1 MLKLMPLPPPETS
14 FFQARRTALGVSRL
28 YWVNK
33 FPGGNL
39 AIMAAPRPE
48 DRLDEVILGWK
59 DEGVDVVV
67 SLVERP
73 EMPGLVEAERA
84 LCDEFNLDFVWFPIR
99 DKTAPASPNAVSE
112 LAKRLATAISTGKS
126 VAIHCRAGIGRS
138 ALLAASVLIHLNIDG
153 AVALDMIAEARGT
166 EVPET
171 EAQRQWVLSFGQA
184 VRRSISPRPV

>member
-1 MLKLMPLPPPETS
+1 
-14 FFQARRTALGVSRL
+14 VSRL

-33 FPGGNL
+33 FAEGNL

-48 DRLDEVILGWK
+48 ARLDEVLLGWK
-59 DEGVDVVV
+59 DEGVDIVV
-67 SLVERP
+67 SMIEQR

-84 LCDEFNLDFVWFPIR
+84 LCEEFHLDFVWFPIR
-99 DKTAPASPNAVSE
+99 DKTAPASPEAISV

-138 ALLAASVLIHLNIDG
+138 ALLAATVLVHLNVDG
-153 AVALDMIAEARGT
+153 AAALDMIAEARGA

-171 EAQRQWVLSFGQA
+171 EAQRQWVLSLGKTL
-184 VRRSISPRPV
+184 RPSDPTRSA